1 MVFGALPHI
10 DWQYQ
15 KELEEK
21 HGKALAE
28 GSCGPGL
35 WSLRRCVPSGEEV
48 SKCTV
53 RAFEATEETFTCH
66 RSVAREE
73 EVRPEELASLTL
85 EPLSKGA
92 AAWGSAKVNP
102 RLVEKQQAWVG
113 STVIAL
119 ADKVERRWADG
130 RLYVGDWCESG
141 WPDGRGEL
149 KHPDGWHLRGQWCD
163 GKLHGEGEYWS
174 KSGHSYSGHWS
185 QGHQEGEGVETWPDG
200 TRFQGTFRAGSI
212 SKGILRLPSG
222 LVRRVL

>member
-66 RSVAREE
+66 RSVARAREPQHARKE
-73 EVRPEELASLTL
+73 DGGLRVGHRGTAGGWLFFFARGLTQMDL
-85 EPLSKGA
+85 
-92 AAWGSAKVNP
+92 
-102 RLVEKQQAWVG
+102 LV
-113 STVIAL
+113 
-119 ADKVERRWADG
+119 
-130 RLYVGDWCESG
+130 
-141 WPDGRGEL
+141 
-149 KHPDGWHLRGQWCD
+149 
-163 GKLHGEGEYWS
+163 
-174 KSGHSYSGHWS
+174 
-185 QGHQEGEGVETWPDG
+185 
-200 TRFQGTFRAGSI
+200 
-212 SKGILRLPSG
+212 
-222 LVRRVL
+222 